1 MTTEKLEKEE
11 RDDADRGQRPA
22 EVEEQAAA
30 DIQPAVEEIKEGQK
44 TEVKEEVK
52 QEAQPEEKLA
62 ETAPEKP
69 KDDWRRKGAAPAWIP
84 KTELGRDIVAGKY
97 TDIFAVLDTGKII
110 LEAGIVDY
118 LIPNLKQEIIYIG
131 GTPGKGGG
139 IKRTATRITTRM
151 HKSGRRY
158 NSSSLV
164 VVGNEDGVIGIGK
177 ESSKEH
183 RQAIEKAVNQA
194 KLAIIKVKRGCGS
207 WECNCQTGHSLPFKV
222 VSKHGSV
229 RVTLNPAP
237 KGIGIVADEES
248 KKILKLAG
256 IKDVWASCEGQT
268 STRINLAFA
277 VFEAL
282 KKLSTVKGDL

>member
-139 IKRTATRITTRM
+139 
-151 HKSGRRY
+151 
-158 NSSSLV
+158 
-164 VVGNEDGVIGIGK
+164 D
-177 ESSKEH
+177 
-183 RQAIEKAVNQA
+183 
-194 KLAIIKVKRGCGS
+194 
-207 WECNCQTGHSLPFKV
+207 
-222 VSKHGSV
+222 
-229 RVTLNPAP
+229 
-237 KGIGIVADEES
+237 
-248 KKILKLAG
+248 
-256 IKDVWASCEGQT
+256 
-268 STRINLAFA
+268 
-277 VFEAL
+277 
-282 KKLSTVKGDL
+282 